1 MKEHLRL
8 RIAEEEDI
16 PFLYTLFNDPNITD
30 YWFMEPYASTKRIKE
45 EFLKNDDRSRV
56 FIVTDDEKRKIGLVG
71 LFAIEQRHRHAEFAI
86 AFAPEHQGKGYA
98 KSVIKLLLDYAFF
111 TLNLY
116 KVYLIVVDMNKK
128 AWHLY
133 EKVGFENEGRLKRHY
148 YINGT
153 YYDGIVM
160 SMFYDE
166 YMNEV

>member
-1 MKEHLRL
+1 MKEQFRL
-8 RIAEEEDI
+8 RIAEEEDM
-16 PFLYTLFNDPNITD
+16 PFLYTLFNNPDITD
-30 YWFMEPYASTKRIKE
+30 YWFMEPYASTKQIKE
-45 EFLKNDDRSRV
+45 ELLKDDESRV
-56 FIVTDDEKRKIGLVG
+56 FIVVDDEDRKVGLVA

-98 KSVIKLLLDYAFF
+98 KKVIKLALDYAFF

-116 KVYLIVVDMNKK
+116 KVYLIVVAMNEK
-128 AWHLY
+128 AWGLY
-133 EKVGFENEGRLKRHY
+133 EKVGFQNEGRLKRHY

-166 YMNEV
+166 YRNKS